1 MSEVLNKLNEAGIL
15 CIKLTH
21 AIRQDDGPEP
31 SQSPI
36 SNEMILGGLK
46 HIRRLMQ
53 DSGIAS
59 LNLSDDIH
67 REELMKFSTIQSF
80 LNVFEEQEDKTYSKA
95 NLEIFGLQVDT
106 LYGGPSATVLGGQ
119 KISKKLGVKEQYLR
133 AAALV
138 LWKFHKANK
147 DEERLNE
154 LIADAR
160 TVIGIGTKKKL
171 AKMIDNHDQNH
182 DFDLVKSKSH
192 LSVHIPG
199 IEDLIKN
206 YGYRRLTVFT

>member
-1 MSEVLNKLNEAGIL
+1 MGFLPGQDNFYWGPKMSEVLNKLNEAGIL

-80 LNVFEEQEDKTYSKA
+80 LNVFEKRWFSLFSFRLKT
-95 NLEIFGLQVDT
+95 D
-106 LYGGPSATVLGGQ
+106 
-119 KISKKLGVKEQYLR
+119 
-133 AAALV
+133 
-138 LWKFHKANK
+138 
-147 DEERLNE
+147 
-154 LIADAR
+154 
-160 TVIGIGTKKKL
+160 
-171 AKMIDNHDQNH
+171 
-182 DFDLVKSKSH
+182 SKS
-192 LSVHIPG
+192 
-199 IEDLIKN
+199 
-206 YGYRRLTVFT
+206 T